1 MNNDRWTL
9 ENKTALVTGG
19 TKGIGAAVARELAGF
34 GARVCVVARSAEEI
48 QKMESASG
56 GRITGIQHDLSQPEN
71 YPVVINHIK
80 EQMGRLDILVN
91 NVGMNIRKK
100 VTEYTRDEYE
110 KILNTNLASAF
121 ELSRKAYPL
130 LRDSGAG
137 NVVNISSVAG
147 VKHLRTGA
155 IYGMTKAAMIQLTRN
170 LAAEW
175 AGDNI
180 RVNSVAPWYIRTPLA
195 QTVLKDKAYYDEVI
209 SRTPLKMVGEPED
222 VASLVT
228 FLCMPAARFITG
240 QNINVDGGFTIFGF

>member
-19 TKGIGAAVARELAGF
+19 TKGIGAAVARELADF
-34 GARVCVVARSAEEI
+34 GARVCVVARSQEEI
-48 QKMESASG
+48 RKMESASN
-56 GRITGIQHDLSQPEN
+56 GRITGIQQDVSQPES

-100 VTEYTRDEYE
+100 VTEYTREEYE
-110 KILNTNLASAF
+110 KILNTNLSSAF
-121 ELSRKAYPL
+121 ELSREAYPL

-155 IYGMTKAAMIQLTRN
+155 IYGMTKAAMIQLSRN
-170 LAAEW
+170 LAGEW

-209 SRTPLKMVGEPED
+209 SRTPLKMVGDPED
-222 VASLVT
+222 VAALVA

>member
-1 MNNDRWTL
+1 MNNKRWTL

-19 TKGIGAAVARELAGF
+19 TKGIGAAVAREMAHF

-48 QKMESASG
+48 RNMESTSG
-56 GRITGIQHDLSQPEN
+56 GRITGIQHDLSLPQSGAG
-71 YPVVINHIK
+71 VMDHIK
-80 EQMGRLDILVN
+80 THFGQLDILVN

-100 VTEYTRDEYE
+100 VTEYTREEYE
-110 KILNTNLASAF
+110 KILNTNLSSAF
-121 ELSRKAYPL
+121 ELSREAYPL

-155 IYGMTKAAMIQLTRN
+155 IYGMTKAAMIQLSRN
-170 LAAEW
+170 LAGEW

-180 RVNSVAPWYIRTPLA
+180 RVNSVAPWYIKTPLA

-209 SRTPLKMVGEPED
+209 SRTPLKMVGDPED
-222 VASLVT
+222 VAALVA

-240 QNINVDGGFTIFGF
+240 QNINVDGGFTIYGF